1 MLPVYRMKTFEDT
14 WDAQNIQ
21 NVPVGRAFS
30 FTPVSMS
37 VSVIIKSW
45 SLHEIVNRMNTGS
58 IPQQILC

>member
-37 VSVIIKSW
+37 VSVIIKS
-45 SLHEIVNRMNTGS
+45 
-58 IPQQILC
+58 